1 MTVSP
6 STPRDKVRA
15 HRERLRSQGLRPIQF
30 WVPDTRSEAFRAE
43 ASRQSSLVADSPH
56 AAEDDTFIE
65 AITADVEA

>member
-1 MTVSP
+1 MPVSP
-6 STPRDKVRA
+6 STPRDKVQA

-30 WVPDTRSEAFRAE
+30 WVPDTRSETFRAE
-43 ASRQSSLVADSPH
+43 ASRQSSLVAESPH